1 MPRLLPNRF
10 CALAAAV
17 SLGATL
23 ATAPA
28 HAGGIF
34 EIVHPDV
41 EEGAAEFEVLST
53 IILGG
58 VGMGEERS
66 VHELA
71 FGFGVTDYWKPVLAL
86 EIANPRGDAP
96 VVEAIEIGNVFIL
109 LGGHGHDDDDH
120 GADDHDDDHSGFT
133 LGFFAGAELP
143 TESDAKPSI
152 SFGPIGEAEVGPVKL
167 LGNLFLEIPT
177 SSETPGISYAF
188 GASVP
193 VSNMFAVGVEAHGGF
208 EELFGSNT
216 PDFEDQEHYVGP
228 AIYGTFKTADGL
240 TIEPRAALLFG
251 LTDAAEDMTLSVN
264 LEFKF

>member
-1 MPRLLPNRF
+1 MPDSLSNRF
-10 CALAAAV
+10 CATAAAF
-17 SLGATL
+17 SLCAFLT
-23 ATAPA
+23 TAPA

-34 EIVHPDV
+34 EIVHPEV

-53 IILGG
+53 VILGS
-58 VGMGEERS
+58 VGAGEERS
-66 VHELA
+66 VHEFA
-71 FGFGVTDYWKPVLAL
+71 FGFGVTDYWKPVLAF
-86 EIANPRGDAP
+86 EIANPRGEAP

-120 GADDHDDDHSGFT
+120 DAEGHGDDESAFT

-152 SFGPIGEAEVGPVKL
+152 SFGPIGEAEIGPVTL
-167 LGNLFLEIPT
+167 LGNFFLEIPT

-188 GASVP
+188 GASVA
-193 VSNMFAVGVEAHGGF
+193 VSNTFAVGVEAHGGF
-208 EELFGSNT
+208 EELFGENT
-216 PDFEDQEHYVGP
+216 PDFNDQEHYVGP

-251 LTDAAEDMTLSVN
+251 LTDAAEDMALSVN